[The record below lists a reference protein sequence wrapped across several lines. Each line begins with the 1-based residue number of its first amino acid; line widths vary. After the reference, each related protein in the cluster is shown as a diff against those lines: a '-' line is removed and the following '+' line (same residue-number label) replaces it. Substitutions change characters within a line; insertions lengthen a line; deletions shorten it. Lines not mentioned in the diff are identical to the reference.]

1 VLTAWTARD
10 DHAGKYREPRSIP
23 SVASLGDNAVRF
35 LGHATVVI
43 DLDGVRFIT
52 DPLLRSWVPGLVHRH
67 RVRDLSVVDG
77 VQGILISHLH
87 HDHLDLPSLRYLPP
101 DAQVLAPFASAPLLG
116 RMRSVLEMRETE
128 SAEVGGVRIVATHA
142 RHVGFR
148 APFGPLGGSLGFILE
163 GSQRVY
169 FAGDTDVFPGMSGF
183 GPIDLALLPVAG
195 WGPTLGPGH
204 MDARA
209 AVEAL
214 KLIRPRLAVP
224 IHWGS
229 LVPIGLHLRTWSY
242 LKRPPHEFA
251 EIAEREVSEVRVVV
265 LEPGQGLE
273 L

>member
-1 VLTAWTARD
+1 
-10 DHAGKYREPRSIP
+10 
-23 SVASLGDNAVRF
+23 
-35 LGHATVVI
+35 VVI

-67 RVRDLSVVDG
+67 RVRDLRVVDG
-77 VQGILISHLH
+77 VQGVLISHLH

-101 DAQVLAPFASAPLLG
+101 DAQVLAPIASAPLIRR

-142 RHVGFR
+142 KHVGFR
-148 APFGPLGGSLGFILE
+148 APFGPLGGSLGFVLE
-163 GSQRVY
+163 GSQRIY
-169 FAGDTDVFPGMSGF
+169 FAGDTDVFPGMAEL

-214 KLIRPRLAVP
+214 QLIRPRLAIP

-229 LVPIGLHLRTWSY
+229 LVPFGLHVRTWPY

-251 EIAEREVSEVRVVV
+251 EIAARVVPEVSVRV

>member
-1 VLTAWTARD
+1 MV
-10 DHAGKYREPRSIP
+10 G
-23 SVASLGDNAVRF
+23 SLGLNAVRF
-35 LGHATVVI
+35 LGHATLVI

-77 VQGILISHLH
+77 VQGILISHMH

-101 DAQVLAPFASAPLLG
+101 DAQVLAPIASAPLLRR

-128 SAEVGGVRIVATHA
+128 TAEVGGVRIIATHA

-163 GSQRVY
+163 GSQRIY
-169 FAGDTDVFPGMSGF
+169 FAGDTDVFPGMAEL

-204 MDARA
+204 MDAAA

-214 KLIRPRLAVP
+214 KLIRPRLAIP

-229 LVPIGLHLRTWSY
+229 LVPFGLHIRTWSY

-251 EIAEREVSEVRVVV
+251 EIAARVVPDVRVQV